1 MRLYEVVITFILIAP
16 LAVTIVVLAM
26 NLLGAGI
33 KDLIKFQ
40 EKREK
45 EKKIMQD
52 GSSPEGEIDKYIQEL
67 KKERDLE

>member
-1 MRLYEVVITFILIAP
+1 MRLYEVVITFLLIAP
-16 LAVTIVVLAM
+16 LAVTLVVLAM
-26 NLLGAGI
+26 NILGAGI

>member
-1 MRLYEVVITFILIAP
+1 MRLHEVVTTFILIAP
-16 LAVTIVVLAM
+16 LAITLIVLAI
-26 NLLGAGI
+26 NLIGAGI

-52 GSSPEGEIDKYIQEL
+52 GSSPEGEIDKYLQEL